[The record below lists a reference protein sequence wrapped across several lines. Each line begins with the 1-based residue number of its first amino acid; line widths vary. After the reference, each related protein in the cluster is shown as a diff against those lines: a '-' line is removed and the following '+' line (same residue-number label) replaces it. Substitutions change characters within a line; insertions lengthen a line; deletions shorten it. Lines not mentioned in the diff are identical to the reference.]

1 MSTEKTAGRLIAF
14 QHRRKKTRSGEA
26 RPTVFA
32 IQNGEGNRLLKADDA
47 YGELDFVHHKFPT
60 IWRDAQIGEDLSSRE
75 RHHIRFRKPNKPT
88 AKEPN
93 VVEET
98 LESTLA
104 AGWKENDLEIE
115 TKGRAPNKTKKLV
128 GIPNKVGEDFDGVR
142 TGDTLI
148 GIFGGSG
155 FSLVIALI
163 NKATEV
169 GARVFLTAP
178 KNLKVQRDEKHA
190 VKEDDAE
197 LLLDIW
203 KNKPT
208 LFHQMYETDV
218 ISWEVMHSWDLTE
231 QAMTQRKKVVQRAEA
246 VAEHAV
252 YVSNEYVGA
261 RLAEE
266 VLKAKMGNQSV
277 KVVKE
282 AEAREQRRLEDTI
295 KQHPLYQKLFSDI
308 KGFGPRGFGKVMSAV
323 RDPRRFPRERVGSFL
338 RFTGYAAVKG
348 KNGRPTI
355 QRFRRGPGN
364 TPGNPE
370 IKQAI
375 WLLVN
380 NQFALQTDTPWGSR
394 FRAIKAQMRATN
406 PLPELICFTKISLI
420 KREYTPDAE
429 VAAGREGSCT
439 VVFGKGKSH
448 TYTGA
453 RIEMKAEGDNDKD
466 DGNET
471 PGEETGNGTAGKG
484 RWVKNLVV
492 PEERIPLH
500 KGKWDVSNGFYTV
513 TLPDGS
519 VIYRPGK
526 SINTDIHIHKKAG
539 WRLGT
544 EFLIWMF
551 NEWWKYI
558 DEMEAERGRKSG
570 QLAA

>member
-231 QAMTQRKKVVQRAEA
+231 
-246 VAEHAV
+246 HAV

-295 KQHPLYQKLFSDI
+295 KQHPLYQKLF
-308 KGFGPRGFGKVMSAV
+308 
-323 RDPRRFPRERVGSFL
+323 
-338 RFTGYAAVKG
+338 AAVKG

>member
-75 RHHIRFRKPNKPT
+75 RHHIRFRKPNY
-88 AKEPN
+88 
-93 VVEET
+93 
-98 LESTLA
+98 LE
-104 AGWKENDLEIE
+104 NE

-266 VLKAKMGNQSV
+266 VLKAKMGNQSE
-277 KVVKE
+277 KAGRE

-295 KQHPLYQKLFSDI
+295 KQHPLYQKLFADI

-420 KREYTPDAE
+420 KRE
-429 VAAGREGSCT
+429 
-439 VVFGKGKSH
+439 
-448 TYTGA
+448 
-453 RIEMKAEGDNDKD
+453 
-466 DGNET
+466 
-471 PGEETGNGTAGKG
+471 
-484 RWVKNLVV
+484 
-492 PEERIPLH
+492 
-500 KGKWDVSNGFYTV
+500 
-513 TLPDGS
+513 
-519 VIYRPGK
+519 
-526 SINTDIHIHKKAG
+526 
-539 WRLGT
+539 
-544 EFLIWMF
+544 
-551 NEWWKYI
+551 
-558 DEMEAERGRKSG
+558 
-570 QLAA
+570 